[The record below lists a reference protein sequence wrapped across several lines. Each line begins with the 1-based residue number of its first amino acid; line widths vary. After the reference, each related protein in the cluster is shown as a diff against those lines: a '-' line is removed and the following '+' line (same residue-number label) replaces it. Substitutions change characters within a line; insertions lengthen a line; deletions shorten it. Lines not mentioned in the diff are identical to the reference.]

1 MRGGWKKASCAIML
15 ALLPCA
21 GFAADGAISF
31 NKAPAEVIVEVTDG
45 IVDETL
51 AQAIVEYREKNGPF
65 KTAEDLRGV
74 PGMTSVIFGMLLAVF
89 FLGEKFSAVKLLAVV
104 LVATG
109 IFFMH

>member
-15 ALLPCA
+15 TLLLPCA

-74 PGMTSVIFGMLLAVF
+74 PGMTSVIFGML
-89 FLGEKFSAVKLLAVV
+89 GPIDEGGDV
-104 LVATG
+104 LYEAEIPTG
-109 IFFMH
+109 MHSY

>member
-1 MRGGWKKASCAIML
+1 ML

-51 AQAIVEYREKNGPF
+51 AQAIVEYREKNGPV

-74 PGMTSVIFGMLLAVF
+74 PGMTSVIFGML
-89 FLGEKFSAVKLLAVV
+89 GPIDEGGDV
-104 LVATG
+104 LYEAEIPTG
-109 IFFMH
+109 MHSY

>member
-15 ALLPCA
+15 ALLLPCA

-65 KTAEDLRGV
+65 KTAEELRGV
-74 PGMTSVIFGMLLAVF
+74 PGMTSVIFGML
-89 FLGEKFSAVKLLAVV
+89 GPIDEGGDV
-104 LVATG
+104 LYEAEIPTG
-109 IFFMH
+109 MHSY

>member
-1 MRGGWKKASCAIML
+1 MRRGWKKASCAIML
-15 ALLPCA
+15 ALLLPCA

-31 NKAPAEVIVEVTDG
+31 NKAPVEVIVEVTDG

-74 PGMTSVIFGMLLAVF
+74 PGMTSVIFGML
-89 FLGEKFSAVKLLAVV
+89 GPIDEGGDV
-104 LVATG
+104 LYEAEIPTG
-109 IFFMH
+109 MHSY

>member
-15 ALLPCA
+15 ALLLPCA

-45 IVDETL
+45 IVDKTL

-74 PGMTSVIFGMLLAVF
+74 PGMTSVIFGML
-89 FLGEKFSAVKLLAVV
+89 GPIDEGGDV
-104 LVATG
+104 LYEAEIPTG
-109 IFFMH
+109 MHSY

>member
-51 AQAIVEYREKNGPF
+51 AQAIVEYRQKIGPF

-74 PGMTSVIFGMLLAVF
+74 PGMTSVIFGML
-89 FLGEKFSAVKLLAVV
+89 GPIDEGGDV
-104 LVATG
+104 LYEAEIPTG
-109 IFFMH
+109 MHSY

>member
-1 MRGGWKKASCAIML
+1 ML

-51 AQAIVEYREKNGPF
+51 AQAIVEYREKNGRS
-65 KTAEDLRGV
+65 KQRRICAACRV
-74 PGMTSVIFGMLLAVF
+74 
-89 FLGEKFSAVKLLAVV
+89 
-104 LVATG
+104 
-109 IFFMH
+109 

>member
-21 GFAADGAISF
+21 GFAA
-31 NKAPAEVIVEVTDG
+31 VEVTDG

-74 PGMTSVIFGMLLAVF
+74 PGMTSVIFGML
-89 FLGEKFSAVKLLAVV
+89 GPIDEGGDV
-104 LVATG
+104 LYEAEIPTG
-109 IFFMH
+109 MHSY

>member
-1 MRGGWKKASCAIML
+1 ML

-51 AQAIVEYREKNGPF
+51 AQAIVEYREKNGLF

-74 PGMTSVIFGMLLAVF
+74 PGMTSVIFGML
-89 FLGEKFSAVKLLAVV
+89 GPIDEGGDV
-104 LVATG
+104 LYEAEIPTG
-109 IFFMH
+109 MHSY

>member
-31 NKAPAEVIVEVTDG
+31 NKVPAEVIVEVTDG

-74 PGMTSVIFGMLLAVF
+74 PGITSVMFGML
-89 FLGEKFSAVKLLAVV
+89 GPIDEGGDV
-104 LVATG
+104 LYEAEIPTG
-109 IFFMH
+109 MHSY

>member
-15 ALLPCA
+15 ALLLLLPCA

-74 PGMTSVIFGMLLAVF
+74 PGMTSVIFGML
-89 FLGEKFSAVKLLAVV
+89 GPIDEGGDV
-104 LVATG
+104 LYEAEIPTG
-109 IFFMH
+109 MHSY

>member
-1 MRGGWKKASCAIML
+1 ML

-51 AQAIVEYREKNGPF
+51 AQAIVEYREKNGPC
-65 KTAEDLRGV
+65 
-74 PGMTSVIFGMLLAVF
+74 MTSVIFGML
-89 FLGEKFSAVKLLAVV
+89 GPIDEGGDV
-104 LVATG
+104 LYEAEIPTG
-109 IFFMH
+109 MHSY